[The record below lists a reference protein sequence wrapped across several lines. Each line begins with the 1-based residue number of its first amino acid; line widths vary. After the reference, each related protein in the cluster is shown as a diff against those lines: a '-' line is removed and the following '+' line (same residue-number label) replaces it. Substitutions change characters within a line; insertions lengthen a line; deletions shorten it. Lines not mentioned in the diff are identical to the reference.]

1 MLCVLCCREETSTT
15 PKIMER
21 AVGADLALKVGRVND
36 GAQNLVFTTKSIYEE
51 IQIKLKTWSSRTV
64 GGYL

>member
-1 MLCVLCCREETSTT
+1 
-15 PKIMER
+15 MER